1 MSEVASK
8 AMQAGMA
15 RGFAVAFSVM
25 VAVALLITTA
35 SATLAATAP
44 PAPVIVSPPEGSYD
58 NDGAFTLSGTA
69 PTNSVVKVFEVVSG
83 RTNYQ
88 GIAQVS
94 ATGEWALPLQGVGDG
109 KHAYKAKVTDLAS
122 SLVSNWSNTRTVTVD
137 TIPGA
142 PAAPYLLPHFNDT
155 PLGSGGFASGTAEPN
170 SKVELFVTDSAMKT
184 TSLGTVQADGQ
195 GNWSKEFPISTWE
208 MGAYFF
214 KARATDLAG
223 NVSGW
228 SEERGTSL
236 LILDGV
242 RSFID

>member
-58 NDGAFTLSGTA
+58 NDGAFKLSGTA
-69 PTNSVVKVFEVVSG
+69 PTNSVVKVFDTVSG
-83 RTNYQ
+83 REYYQ
-88 GIAQVS
+88 GTAEVDS
-94 ATGEWALPLQGVGDG
+94 AGKWALPLSGVADG
-109 KHAYKAKVTDLAS
+109 KHAYQARVTDLAS
-122 SLVSNWSNTRTVTVD
+122 SRVSSWSNTRTVIVD
-137 TIPGA
+137 TKA
-142 PAAPYLLPHFNDT
+142 PAAPYLAPYF
-155 PLGSGGFASGTAEPN
+155 SGGNAYGTAEPN
-170 SKVELFVTDSAMKT
+170 SKVEVFMTHEKT

-195 GNWSKEFPISTWE
+195 GNWSKEIFNS
-208 MGAYFF
+208 MGDDGTYWF
-214 KARATDLAG
+214 KARATDPAG

-228 SEERGTSL
+228 SDERMTS
-236 LILDGV
+236 IINGW
-242 RSFID
+242 ITN